1 MKITDV
7 KLTETYYVP
16 CQAQQDA
23 ITTIPGVYPL
33 AFCQIFT
40 DEGVTGLVPAP
51 SGNLAKVIIEEGL
64 KPYLIGENPLHN
76 ERLWSRM
83 YWGMLV
89 NGRRGA
95 VVNAIGVVDC
105 AIWDL
110 KGKITG
116 QPVHQLLGGFQD
128 SVNSYGSGINLNL
141 SNAALVAQARSFV
154 EQGFKMV
161 KIKIGHR
168 DPEVDLERVRLVR
181 EAIGPAIHLSLD
193 VNNAWSVGSA
203 IDLARKFEPFGIYW
217 LEEPI
222 LADEIS
228 NFARLADR
236 TSIPIAAGE
245 NHYTKWEFKELIEKG
260 AVRIVQADVVRC
272 GGLTEF
278 LKIAAM
284 ADAYGLPVCP
294 HHSALTDTP
303 AIAALPNGLFHEYA
317 EEMFEPVSKMVMDCA
332 RPHRGMIT
340 PLDKPGFGIELN
352 PEAVERYRHK
362 PVQQDFRR
370 TTVRGWRW
378 PPYL

>member
-23 ITTIPGVYPL
+23 ITTVPNVYPL
-33 AFCQIFT
+33 AFCEIST
-40 DEGVTGLVPAP
+40 DQGITGLVPAP
-51 SGNLAKVIIEEGL
+51 SGDLAKAIIEEGL

-76 ERLWSRM
+76 ERIWSRM
-83 YWGMLV
+83 YWGMLI

-116 QPVHQLLGGFQD
+116 QPVHRLLGGFQD
-128 SVNSYGSGINLNL
+128 TVNSYGSGINLNL
-141 SNAALVAQARSFV
+141 SNSELVAQVRSFV
-154 EQGFKMV
+154 EQGFRMV
-161 KIKIGHR
+161 KIKIGHQ
-168 DPEVDLERVRLVR
+168 DPEIDLERVRLVR
-181 EAIGPAIHLSLD
+181 EAIGPSVHLSLD
-193 VNNAWSVGSA
+193 VNNAWSVGTA
-203 IDLARKFEPFGIYW
+203 IDLARRFEPFDIYW

-222 LADEIS
+222 LADEIA
-228 NFARLADR
+228 NYARLADR

-278 LKIAAM
+278 VKIAAM

-294 HHSALTDTP
+294 HHSILTDVP

-317 EEMFEPVSKMVMDCA
+317 EEMFEPVSKMVKDCA
-332 RPHRGMIT
+332 RPHLGMIT
-340 PLDKPGFGIELN
+340 PMDKPGFGIELN

-362 PVQQDFRR
+362 PAHQEFRR

>member
-16 CQAQQDA
+16 CQPQQDA

-40 DEGVTGLVPAP
+40 DEGITGLVPAP
-51 SGNLAKVIIEEGL
+51 SGNLAKTIIEEGL
-64 KPYLIGENPLHN
+64 KPYLVGENPLHN
-76 ERLWSRM
+76 ERIWSRM

-116 QPVHQLLGGFQD
+116 QPVHRLLGGFQD

-141 SNAALVAQARSFV
+141 SNEALVAQARSFV

-161 KIKIGHR
+161 KIKIGHQ

-181 EAIGPAIHLSLD
+181 EAIGPKVHLSLD

-203 IDLARKFEPFGIYW
+203 IDLARKFEPFDIYW

-222 LADEIS
+222 LADEIA

-278 LKIAAM
+278 IKIAAM

-294 HHSALTDTP
+294 HHSALTDVP
-303 AIAALPNGLFHEYA
+303 AIAGVPNGLFHEFA
-317 EEMFEPVSKMVMDCA
+317 EEMFEPVRTMVKECA
-332 RPHRGMIT
+332 KPQGGMVT
-340 PLDKPGFGIELN
+340 PLDKPGFGIELD
-352 PEAVERYRHK
+352 PEAVERYRNK
-362 PVQQDFRR
+362 PVGQETRR